1 MAIPPGAALYV
12 QQRESGITLLSPSG
26 AQGNTDDGDGLSSTG
41 WSVRSHAS
49 STAQCVWPCSRTLAT
64 ALLDAPRIADCHG
77 LAVLELGAGC
87 GVPGLAAWR
96 AGATAVW
103 LTELPENVARLRE
116 ITQRHGSPA
125 SVRVEALDW
134 TQPLPQAIAQ
144 TRFDLVLG
152 ADLIFWP
159 SLFDA
164 LLSVLEALRDAP
176 RILLATSSSNWL
188 AQGSDFELRA
198 VSRGWKLWEHP
209 VAATDAS
216 FDVYDF
222 SPRLLEM
229 ARVPNESGLR
239 PPPVSNWRF

>member
-77 LAVLELGAGC
+77 LTVLELGAGC

-103 LTELPENVARLRE
+103 LTELPENVARLHE

-176 RILLATSSSNWL
+176 RVLLATSSSNWL

-239 PPPVSNWRF
+239 PPPVSSLRF